1 MNEDFNLVYYHKE
14 TGKEYRVKK
23 ITRLNVRILDPETG
37 AKLDLSKYALDKS
50 FKADKDN
57 GKRQKKIRLNFKNW
71 DKD

>member
-1 MNEDFNLVYYHKE
+1 
-14 TGKEYRVKK
+14 
-23 ITRLNVRILDPETG
+23 
-37 AKLDLSKYALDKS
+37 LSKYALDKS